1 MQDSNPS
8 RLTSQ
13 PLPSTDLRG
22 CPEMRKQE
30 HARGGGTGDVG
41 SCPWCGLWSRLGRN
55 LHVGEAPIQGPHVL
69 SSTLRREMDRL
80 GERVDMQG
88 SEEQEL
94 WSLVT

>member
-13 PLPSTDLRG
+13 PLPSTDPRG
-22 CPEMRKQE
+22 YSEIRKWE

-41 SCPWCGLWSRLGRN
+41 SCPWCGLWSRLGRS
-55 LHVGEAPIQGPHVL
+55 LHVGEAPIQEPHVQP
-69 SSTLRREMDRL
+69 STLWREMDRL
-80 GERVDMQG
+80 GERVGMQG
-88 SEEQEL
+88 REEQEL